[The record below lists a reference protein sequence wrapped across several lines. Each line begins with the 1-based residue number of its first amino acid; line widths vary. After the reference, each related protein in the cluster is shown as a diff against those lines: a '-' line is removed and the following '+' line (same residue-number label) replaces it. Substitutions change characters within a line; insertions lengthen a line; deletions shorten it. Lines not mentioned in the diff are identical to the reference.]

1 MIFAVLDVSRSTGQ
15 YIYLFYRSVH
25 LFVLEPLCVKMQE
38 PIYRLPNNGCK
49 LIYTL

>member
-1 MIFAVLDVSRSTGQ
+1 MIFAVLDVSRSTGSN
-15 YIYLFYRSVH
+15 SVH